1 LKRHWKILSGRSR
14 RLNNIATVDTEVNGD
29 LKSFLETAA
38 FNVGLSFKCFTDIDA
53 ARNWLK
59 RME

>member
-1 LKRHWKILSGRSR
+1 
-14 RLNNIATVDTEVNGD
+14 LNNIATVDTEVNGD